1 MSLLPSRPDASPS
14 EDAGPRVIGVDSE
27 DADDVLAALSSGTA
41 RQLLA
46 ELHENPAPPSE
57 LAEQVDTSL
66 QNVQYHLEKLQS
78 AGAVEVVE
86 TAYSEKGREMDMYA
100 PADQP
105 LVIFAGDE
113 SEGSTLRSAL
123 SRLVGALGTLALG
136 SLVVQ
141 ELFGRSSLVSSLTGG
156 PGTAGDGAA
165 SGGDDDAGVA
175 VDSADDSGDAEVST
189 EGDGGDAGATVED
202 DGGGSGGGDGG
213 DVSIASDGDATE
225 TAAEQA
231 TETTTRATEEPA
243 ATGTETPAETQTAV
257 ETSTETEAVTQT
269 PTETVTETV
278 TQTPTETVTETVTQ
292 TPTETVTETAANATA
307 QGDEVVRTAT
317 EVADATGAAAGLP
330 PGLVFF
336 AGGVVVLAVL
346 AVGLALR
353 S

>member
-27 DADDVLAALSSGTA
+27 DADDVLAALSSSTA

-46 ELHENPAPPSE
+46 ELHDDPAPPSE

-86 TAYSEKGREMDMYA
+86 TAYSEKGREMDVYA

-123 SRLVGALGTLALG
+123 SRLVGALAALALG

-141 ELFGRSSLVSSLTGG
+141 ELFGRTSILPSPTG
-156 PGTAGDGAA
+156 GDGAA
-165 SGGDDDAGVA
+165 GG
-175 VDSADDSGDAEVST
+175 SA
-189 EGDGGDAGATVED
+189 
-202 DGGGSGGGDGG
+202 DGGGDG
-213 DVSIASDGDATE
+213 DVSIASEGDGGATGTATE
-225 TAAEQA
+225 TA
-231 TETTTRATEEPA
+231 TEETVRA
-243 ATGTETPAETQTAV
+243 QDTTATATGTPGETQTAV
-257 ETSTETEAVTQT
+257 ETSTPTEIATQTQTQTETVTQTPT

-278 TQTPTETVTETVTQ
+278 T
-292 TPTETVTETAANATA
+292 ETATNATA
-307 QGDEVVRTAT
+307 QSDELVRTTA
-317 EVADATGAAAGLP
+317 EAADAAGAAAGLP
-330 PGLVFF
+330 PGLLFF
-336 AGGVVVLAVL
+336 AGGVVALAIV
-346 AVGLALR
+346 AVGLTLR

>member
-41 RQLLA
+41 RQLLS

-66 QNVQYHLEKLQS
+66 QNVQYHLEKLQG

-86 TAYSEKGREMDMYA
+86 TGYSEKGREMDIYA

-141 ELFGRSSLVSSLTGG
+141 ELFGRNSLFASLIGG
-156 PGTAGDGAA
+156 SGA
-165 SGGDDDAGVA
+165 GGDSVAGGGDAG
-175 VDSADDSGDAEVST
+175 ADDEVRT
-189 EGDGGDAGATVED
+189 EGDGGDAGASVEK
-202 DGGGSGGGDGG
+202 
-213 DVSIASDGDATE
+213 ATE
-225 TAAEQA
+225 TA
-231 TETTTRATEEPA
+231 TRATEEPA
-243 ATGTETPAETQTAV
+243 ATGTETPAETQTTV
-257 ETSTETEAVTQT
+257 ETST
-269 PTETVTETV
+269 PTETV
-278 TQTPTETVTETVTQ
+278 TQTPTETVTETV
-292 TPTETVTETAANATA
+292 ANATT
-307 QGDEVVRTAT
+307 QSDGLVRTAT
-317 EVADATGAAAGLP
+317 EVADTTGAAAGLP

-336 AGGVVVLAVL
+336 AGGVVVLTVL
-346 AVGLALR
+346 TIGLALR
-353 S
+353 P

>member
-41 RQLLA
+41 RQLLS

-66 QNVQYHLEKLQS
+66 QNVQYHLEKLQG

-86 TAYSEKGREMDMYA
+86 TGYSEKGREMDIYA

-141 ELFGRSSLVSSLTGG
+141 ELFGRNSLFASLIGG
-156 PGTAGDGAA
+156 SGA
-165 SGGDDDAGVA
+165 GGDSVAGGGDAGADDDGVA
-175 VDSADDSGDAEVST
+175 VDGADGGGDAEVRT
-189 EGDGGDAGATVED
+189 EGDGGDAGASVEK
-202 DGGGSGGGDGG
+202 
-213 DVSIASDGDATE
+213 ATE
-225 TAAEQA
+225 TA
-231 TETTTRATEEPA
+231 TRATEEPA
-243 ATGTETPAETQTAV
+243 ATGTETPAETQTTV
-257 ETSTETEAVTQT
+257 ETST
-269 PTETVTETV
+269 PTETV
-278 TQTPTETVTETVTQ
+278 TQTPTETVTETV
-292 TPTETVTETAANATA
+292 ANATT
-307 QGDEVVRTAT
+307 QSDGLVRTAT
-317 EVADATGAAAGLP
+317 EVADTTGAAAGLP

-336 AGGVVVLAVL
+336 AGGVVVLTVL
-346 AVGLALR
+346 TIGLALR
-353 S
+353 P